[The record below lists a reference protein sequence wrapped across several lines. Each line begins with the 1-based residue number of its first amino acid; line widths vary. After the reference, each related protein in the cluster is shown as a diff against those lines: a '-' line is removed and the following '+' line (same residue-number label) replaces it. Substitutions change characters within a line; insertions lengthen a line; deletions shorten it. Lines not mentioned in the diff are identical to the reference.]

1 MQALR
6 TSALVA
12 GAASILLAMPA
23 HAAPERVAE
32 GESLFRTRCASCHSA
47 EAGQNRVGPH
57 LAGII
62 GRKAGSVEG
71 ARYSPSLQSSDI
83 TWTDQNLDAF
93 LANPRQTA
101 PGTTMLVNLPSES
114 DRGAVIEY
122 LKSLSP

>member
-1 MQALR
+1 VKTLR
-6 TSALVA
+6 MSALVA
-12 GAASILLAMPA
+12 GAVLLSIPA
-23 HAAPERVAE
+23 DAALERAAE
-32 GESLFRTRCASCHSA
+32 GESIFRTRCASCHSA

-57 LAGII
+57 LAGVV

-83 TWTDQNLDAF
+83 TWTDQTLDAF

-114 DRGAVIEY
+114 DRGAVIDY